1 MKNLSKILWISLS
14 VLIIIP
20 VFTSCKKGDGDPFF
34 SFYSRKERL
43 TGDWKVSS
51 IAKTIT
57 YKTTTITTSYDGN
70 KKTVETFVPDTVVY
84 TATDTLYNYN
94 KTQTYTGT
102 LYYRFDKDGTYQ
114 IDEALTDDTTL
125 VKFTS
130 QESGFWYFTGGGRDS
145 DTKSKELLGLQP
157 TNYVY
162 NPLSPDTYTYT
173 YDGENYMNVFHIY
186 KLASKEINL
195 RYNTEETL
203 NLFTVKTDMEMV
215 LKPK

>member
-14 VLIIIP
+14 VLIIIS
-20 VFTSCKKGDGDPFF
+20 VFSSCKKGDGDPFF

-57 YKTTTITTSYDGN
+57 YKTTTITTSYDGTQ
-70 KKTVETFVPDTVVY
+70 KKVDFYVPDTVVY
-84 TATDTLYNYN
+84 TATDTLYNYR
-94 KTQTYTGT
+94 TDTTYTGT

-114 IDEALTDDTTL
+114 IDESFTNDSTGEQ
-125 VKFTS
+125 FTS

-162 NPLSPDTYTYT
+162 NPLSPHTYTYT
-173 YDGENYMNVFHIY
+173 FDGENYMNVFHIY
-186 KLASKEINL
+186 KLASKEIILN
-195 RYNTEETL
+195 YNTEETL
-203 NLFTVKTDMEMV
+203 NLFTVKTDLEIV